1 MNYTFVDG
9 TRLIS
14 VIEAI
19 LFAHA
24 EPLKAHELAAMMNE
38 SEEEL
43 SLSAEHIDDMITELN
58 QLYDQNDVSFRIE
71 KKGGGYRFL
80 TRPQLHPWLQMAQN
94 QSRRRRLSQSALE
107 TVAIVAYKQ
116 PITKPEVDAIRGV
129 DSGYVIR
136 QLLERELIA
145 VSGRADSPGKPLL
158 YKTSPLFLSHFG
170 LQSVDDL
177 PKPREIEDLLRDDD
191 MAEHRQAFIDF
202 HTKTD
207 EVADESQT
215 PQQ

>member
-1 MNYTFVDG
+1 MGPPVRYAKVKMNMLPY
-9 TRLIS
+9 
-14 VIEAI
+14 
-19 LFAHA
+19 
-24 EPLKAHELAAMMNE
+24 M
-38 SEEEL
+38 
-43 SLSAEHIDDMITELN
+43 
-58 QLYDQNDVSFRIE
+58 
-71 KKGGGYRFL
+71 
-80 TRPQLHPWLQMAQN
+80 
-94 QSRRRRLSQSALE
+94 
-107 TVAIVAYKQ
+107 
-116 PITKPEVDAIRGV
+116 DAIRGV

>member
-24 EPLKAHELAAMMNE
+24 EPLKAIELAEMMNE

-43 SLSAEHIDDMITELN
+43 SLTAEHIDNMITELN

-136 QLLERELIA
+136 QLLERELIT

-170 LQSVDDL
+170 LQSGDEL

-191 MAEHRQAFIDF
+191 MAEHRQAFIEF
-202 HTKTD
+202 HTKSD
-207 EVADESQT
+207 EEPDESQP
-215 PQQ
+215 PQE

>member
-24 EPLKAHELAAMMNE
+24 EPLKAIELAEMMNE

-43 SLSAEHIDDMITELN
+43 SLTAEHIDNMITELN

-136 QLLERELIA
+136 QLLERELIT

-170 LQSVDDL
+170 LQSVDEL

-191 MAEHRQAFIDF
+191 MAEHRQAFIEF
-202 HTKTD
+202 HTKSD
-207 EVADESQT
+207 EEPDESQP
-215 PQQ
+215 PQE

>member
-24 EPLKAHELAAMMNE
+24 EPLKAIELAEMMNE

-43 SLSAEHIDDMITELN
+43 SLTAEHIDDMITELN

-136 QLLERELIA
+136 QLLERELIT

-170 LQSVDDL
+170 LQSVDEL

-191 MAEHRQAFIDF
+191 MAEHRQAFIEY
-202 HTKTD
+202 HTKSD
-207 EVADESQT
+207 EEPDESQP
-215 PQQ
+215 PQE